1 MLDTDS
7 DRLRARQTHLFDSPH
22 HAHAEDPNHVSALLS
37 SRLDAER
44 HLTEAVSNMVM
55 ADVGLMLAEM
65 TLKEAERE
73 EKDEMLGDRKG
84 KGPRRY

>member
-1 MLDTDS
+1 MLDTDMDS
-7 DRLRARQTHLFDSPH
+7 LRARQTHLFDP
-22 HAHAEDPNHVSALLS
+22 HAEDSHGVSALLS
-37 SRLDAER
+37 SRLDAKR

-73 EKDEMLGDRKG
+73 EKDEMFGDRKG
-84 KGPRRY
+84 KGRRRY